1 MGYTP
6 ASETALQTDTMDK
19 AKGNVARQNRMKHT
33 VMVNSISSLRPLNQE
48 ELGDRCGGAFT

>member
-19 AKGNVARQNRMKHT
+19 AKGNAAHQNRMKHIM
-33 VMVNSISSLRPLNQE
+33 MVNSISSLRSLNQE
-48 ELGDRCGGAFT
+48 ELGDRCGGALT